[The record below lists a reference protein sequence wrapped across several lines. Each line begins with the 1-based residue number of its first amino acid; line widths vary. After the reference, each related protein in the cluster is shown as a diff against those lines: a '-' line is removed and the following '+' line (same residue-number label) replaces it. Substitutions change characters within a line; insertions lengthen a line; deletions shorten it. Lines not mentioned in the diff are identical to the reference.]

1 MHKTVNIYEA
11 KTHFSALI
19 AEAMAGDD
27 IVIARNGE
35 PCVRLVPV
43 RSPERVP
50 MGFLA
55 RPAESDDVFPST
67 MDEQDLDRW
76 EAEWK
81 AEWDAFYPK

>member
-35 PCVRLVPV
+35 PCVRLVPI
-43 RSPERVP
+43 RPPDRIP
-50 MGFLA
+50 MGFLKGVRLLGEPSA
-55 RPAESDDVFPST
+55 PALENEDMED
-67 MDEQDLDRW
+67 W
-76 EAEWK
+76 EAEWD
-81 AEWDAFYPK
+81 EFYPR